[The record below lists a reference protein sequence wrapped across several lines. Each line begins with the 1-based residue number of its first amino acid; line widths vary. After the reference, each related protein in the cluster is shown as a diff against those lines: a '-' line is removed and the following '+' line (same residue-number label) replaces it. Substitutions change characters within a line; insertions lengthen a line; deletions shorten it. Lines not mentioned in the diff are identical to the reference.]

1 MANNVH
7 GTKIKDHT
15 CPGEQIMQKSNTDK
29 ASPMERPKG
38 ACWHCSVQHL
48 LEDLDQH
55 DVCASPGVLKK
66 VSGGSVETGT

>member
-38 ACWHCSVQHL
+38 ACWHCSVPRMHNI
-48 LEDLDQH
+48 
-55 DVCASPGVLKK
+55 CLKTLINMM
-66 VSGGSVETGT
+66 SVGLQES